1 MGDGYSLIVYSK
13 VTLPPWEE
21 TLALCLLC
29 QSKWPLETECRL
41 SPGVLPSNCLFYI
54 LLAEAACQLLFK
66 ILPLWLGWR
75 YLCSKDLHKEGQC
88 LPHVQS
94 LPAEQWGWVLSG
106 LQTLERRYFI
116 NFWLTCSRW
125 KTLLQCPRQHP
136 SSPLRSLPAAIT
148 PIPSFCIFFLILLLN
163 ICGMKNLG
171 FFHWNEELCFFFI
184 EETMRMW
191 TDQKQLSLYV

>member
-1 MGDGYSLIVYSK
+1 MGNGYCLIVYSK
-13 VTLPPWEE
+13 VTLPLWEE

-66 ILPLWLGWR
+66 ILPLWLGWEVSVFKGSAR
-75 YLCSKDLHKEGQC
+75 GGTVSATCAEPSC
-88 LPHVQS
+88 P
-94 LPAEQWGWVLSG
+94 EQWGRDLSG
-106 LQTLERRYFI
+106 LQTLERRHFI

-136 SSPLRSLPAAIT
+136 CSPLRSLSAAIT
-148 PIPSFCIFFLILLLN
+148 PSFCIFFLILLLN
-163 ICGMKNLG
+163 ICGMKNL
-171 FFHWNEELCFFFI
+171 FFSTGMKSFAA
-184 EETMRMW
+184 
-191 TDQKQLSLYV
+191 SS